1 LRPALPPNIR
11 CSGPGDS
18 PATELYGWLAYFPFQ
33 SIQLIIERSVDLI
46 VQPGYLFTW
55 TNAGGS
61 IGLVQGKKMV
71 CLAANF
77 E

>member
-1 LRPALPPNIR
+1 V
-11 CSGPGDS
+11 
-18 PATELYGWLAYFPFQ
+18 AYFPFQ
-33 SIQLIIERSVDLI
+33 SLQLIIERSVDLI
-46 VQPGYLFTW
+46 VQPGYLFAW